1 MLKNNKNHV
10 CHLSVVDLSQI
21 CVKVEIA
28 EGVCLTVDDG
38 EGHSRH
44 CAGSLT
50 KLRTVLIE
58 IFNI

>member
-1 MLKNNKNHV
+1 M

-44 CAGSLT
+44 CAGGLT

-58 IFNI
+58 IFDI